1 VCPLLRR
8 GDAHGELGIFHRGDH
23 SEIGLFPGKA
33 LENKYSGNVIDI
45 CPVGALTDR
54 DFRFKVRVWYLD
66 TAKSVCNGCA
76 RGCNIEV
83 HTNKHRHH
91 HNEGRGW
98 PAQAALQRRRQQVVG
113 V

>member
-1 VCPLLRR
+1 MPKLTINGQVVEVPEGPYVIL
-8 GDAHGELGIFHRGDH
+8 DAERCIRCSRCVRYCDEVTHTGELGIFQRGDY

-66 TAKSVCNGCA
+66 TAKSVC
-76 RGCNIEV
+76 
-83 HTNKHRHH
+83 
-91 HNEGRGW
+91 
-98 PAQAALQRRRQQVVG
+98 
-113 V
+113 